1 MPGTVQLGF
10 GECKGGCGGTA
21 VKLYGLVPMNL
32 AQKVSSSAVALL
44 AALAALLIMT
54 NPGGPP
60 PPSGRANA
68 RELRTLIVPVF
79 GMSPEQLHDNWGHA
93 RSEGRTHAGID
104 IMAPSGVAVLA
115 AVDGR
120 IVKFF
125 DSARGGVT
133 IYQFDE
139 AERFVYYY
147 AHLSARAQGLSEGQD
162 VRRGEVIGYVGASGN
177 ATTPHLHFEIQR
189 LGSERRWWVAES
201 QNPYPLL
208 QSGRAP
214 E

>member
-1 MPGTVQLGF
+1 
-10 GECKGGCGGTA
+10 
-21 VKLYGLVPMNL
+21 MNL

-44 AALAALLIMT
+44 ATLAALLIMT
-54 NPGGPP
+54 NPSAQPA
-60 PPSGRANA
+60 PSGTAHA
-68 RELRTLIVPVF
+68 QEVHAPRTLILPVF
-79 GMSPEQLHDNWGHA
+79 GMSPEQLDDNWGDP
-93 RSEGRTHAGID
+93 RSEGRAHAGID
-104 IMAPSGVAVLA
+104 IMAPRGVAVLA

-125 DSARGGVT
+125 DSARGGTT

-147 AHLSARAQGLSEGQD
+147 AHLSGRARGLAEGQD
-162 VRRGEVIGYVGASGN
+162 VRRGDVIGYVGASGN

-189 LGSERRWWVAES
+189 LGPEGRWWVAES
-201 QNPYPLL
+201 RNPYPLL

>member
-1 MPGTVQLGF
+1 
-10 GECKGGCGGTA
+10 
-21 VKLYGLVPMNL
+21 MNL

-44 AALAALLIMT
+44 ATLAALLILT
-54 NPGGPP
+54 NPSAQPAP
-60 PPSGRANA
+60 TGRANA
-68 RELRTLIVPVF
+68 EELHAPRSLIVPVF
-79 GMSPEQLHDNWGHA
+79 GVSPAQLEDNWGDA
-93 RSEGRTHAGID
+93 RSEGRAHAGID
-104 IMAPSGVAVLA
+104 IIAPRGVAVLA

-125 DSARGGVT
+125 DSARGGTT

-147 AHLSARAQGLSEGQD
+147 AHLSGRARGLAEGQD
-162 VRRGEVIGYVGASGN
+162 VRRGDVIGYVGASGN

-189 LGSERRWWVAES
+189 LGPERHWWVAES
-201 QNPYPLL
+201 RNPYPLL

>member
-1 MPGTVQLGF
+1 M
-10 GECKGGCGGTA
+10 
-21 VKLYGLVPMNL
+21 KLYGLVPMNL
-32 AQKVSSSAVALL
+32 AQKVSSSTVALL
-44 AALAALLIMT
+44 AAVAALLILT
-54 NPGGPP
+54 NPGVLPP
-60 PPSGRANA
+60 SSGRANA
-68 RELRTLIVPVF
+68 QELRTLIVPVF
-79 GMSPEQLHDNWGHA
+79 GMSPEQLHDNWGDA
-93 RSEGRTHAGID
+93 RSEGRAHAGID
-104 IMAPSGVAVLA
+104 IMAPRGVAVLA

-125 DSARGGVT
+125 DSARGGTT

-147 AHLSARAQGLSEGQD
+147 AHLSGRARGLAEGQD
-162 VRRGEVIGYVGASGN
+162 VRRGDVIGYVGASGN

-189 LGSERRWWVAES
+189 LGPERRWWVAEPR
-201 QNPYPLL
+201 NPYPLL